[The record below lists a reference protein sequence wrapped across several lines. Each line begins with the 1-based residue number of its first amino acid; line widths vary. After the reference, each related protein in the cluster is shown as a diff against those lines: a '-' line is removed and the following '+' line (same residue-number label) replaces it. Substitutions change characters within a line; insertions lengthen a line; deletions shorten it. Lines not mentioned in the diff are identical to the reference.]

1 MVKNILFRAGLSLM
15 LLANSPICAHSD
27 DRIFGA
33 TPQTA
38 PITEAVGF
46 DRLSDSPTMRD
57 HGNEV
62 IAAAEVKLDKM
73 EKDGM
78 ISPAEKIQI
87 KGWFKGLP
95 FQRIID
101 VKLSFITGLP
111 DLISLCLE
119 ANPIQNLS
127 VDACA
132 GSMVFLSGLSVH
144 VASRFLHYVNIN
156 GKTNKDGSVSY
167 SGNEF
172 GVGPKVGYRAMEVS
186 GIYGELGTATGI
198 DALLSAEW
206 VHWFSRYFGMGLTVD
221 AGATFVVA
229 QTEGANQHAA
239 IPNFKLSL
247 GISF

>member
-1 MVKNILFRAGLSLM
+1 MLKNILFRTGLSL
-15 LLANSPICAHSD
+15 LLLVNSPVCAHSD
-27 DRIFGA
+27 DGIFTA
-33 TPQTA
+33 APQITPV
-38 PITEAVGF
+38 IEAVSVE
-46 DRLSDSPTMRD
+46 RLSDSPTMRE
-57 HGNEV
+57 HGDEV

-101 VKLSFITGLP
+101 VKLSFLSGLP
-111 DLISLCLE
+111 DLVSLCLE
-119 ANPIQNLS
+119 ANPSQYLS

-132 GSMVFLSGLSVH
+132 GSLVFVSGLSVH
-144 VASRFLHYVNIN
+144 VASRFLHYVSIN

-172 GVGPKVGYRAMEVS
+172 GVGPKAGYRAINVS
-186 GIYGELGTATGI
+186 GIFGEQGTAQGI

-206 VHWFSRYFGMGLTVD
+206 VHWFSRYFGMGLTLD
-221 AGATFVVA
+221 AGATFVVQ
-229 QTEGANQHAA
+229 QTSGANQNSI

-247 GISF
+247 GFSF